1 MICLSQRSSSENQVD
16 CKDIDL
22 FFILF
27 VFAAKPMYKS
37 AQTWFDKFE
46 IGDKGYMSK
55 QEWYE
60 LQPQYRIHEFW
71 SRPSRVHFEA
81 VLELASGCAAED
93 DGPHFKKHSAKA

>member
-1 MICLSQRSSSENQVD
+1 MSRTRNLISLLRHVQLSEGMLSCE
-16 CKDIDL
+16 DIDL

-46 IGDKGYMSK
+46 VGEKGYMSK

-60 LQPQYRIHEFW
+60 PKPQQSLQYGFMFARARGCVIIAREAFEVWESRIK
-71 SRPSRVHFEA
+71 RV
-81 VLELASGCAAED
+81 
-93 DGPHFKKHSAKA
+93 

>member
-1 MICLSQRSSSENQVD
+1 MLSCE
-16 CKDIDL
+16 DIDL

-46 IGDKGYMSK
+46 VGEKGYMSK

-60 LQPQYRIHEFW
+60 PKPQQTLQHTCLHV
-71 SRPSRVHFEA
+71 RVHICN
-81 VLELASGCAAED
+81 L
-93 DGPHFKKHSAKA
+93 

>member
-1 MICLSQRSSSENQVD
+1 MVD
-16 CKDIDL
+16 PCQDIDL

-46 IGDKGYMSK
+46 IGDKGFMSK

-60 LQPQYRIHEFW
+60 PEPQNIRTEALLKLHCAEVEVAAV
-71 SRPSRVHFEA
+71 SRLCLNSPLDVRQKMMDS
-81 VLELASGCAAED
+81 
-93 DGPHFKKHSAKA
+93 SA